1 MRATTL
7 VFMFF
12 FVVSAAVPA
21 RAAAVPIS
29 RVSVITDV
37 IFDPDNEIP
46 EIISALV
53 QDDES
58 SYLATP
64 GGLYRLPRELVAGA
78 PAELIAFEGRRVTGL
93 YLHDGSLYVLKQGEE
108 VQGTAATDHTFLRSD
123 DGGETFVPMDAGLEA
138 CYGGYC
144 GFMNSSQAAFEGE
157 RIYLNAGGNFI
168 VSPDAGESW
177 TALVGE
183 MTPAACYDPSFELI
197 GNRVLLGG
205 ECPLD
210 QAWIRAGELEDG
222 ALRWTSEPE
231 SVITPDLENR
241 NIQFLR
247 HVKNTSIV
255 YAGIEGA
262 LLRSVDLGASFDF
275 VLHYVDPET
284 EKYPYIG
291 HMLISSA
298 NPDHII
304 IGGFDKRQVLAWV
317 AYSTDGGATW
327 IDRSDLLQFPGFT
340 FRELVFLHEDAAGR
354 IFAGL
359 QDFDSRVIRIVEL
372 HDGGLRRR
380 PARPRLD

>member
-1 MRATTL
+1 MRSTTL
-7 VFMFF
+7 VFIL
-12 FVVSAAVPA
+12 FVIAFSAVPA
-21 RAAAVPIS
+21 VAAALPVS

-37 IFDPDNEIP
+37 VFDPDNEIP

-64 GGLYRLPRELVAGA
+64 GGLYRLPRELGAGA
-78 PAELIAFEGRRVTGL
+78 PAELIAFDGRRVTAL

-108 VQGTAATDHTFLRSD
+108 TRGDAATDHTFLRSD
-123 DGGETFVPMDAGLEA
+123 DGGDTFVPMDGGLEA
-138 CYGGYC
+138 CLGNFC
-144 GFMNSSQAAFEGE
+144 GFMNSSQAAFDGE

-168 VSPDAGESW
+168 VSEDDGETW
-177 TALVGE
+177 TPLVGE

-210 QAWIRAGELEDG
+210 RAYIRAGELEEG
-222 ALRWTSEPE
+222 ALRWTSEPD

-247 HVKNTSIV
+247 HVENTSIV

-262 LLRSVDLGASFDF
+262 LLRSDDLGASFDF
-275 VLHYVDPET
+275 VLHYSDPVT

-298 NPDHII
+298 DPDQII
-304 IGGFDKRQVLAWV
+304 IGGFDKRQVLAWL
-317 AYSTDGGATW
+317 AYSTDGGTTW

-372 HDGGLRRR
+372 HDGGVRRR
-380 PARPRLD
+380 PARPRVP